1 MENIRICIGSNDNEN
16 IARSH
21 LGDTEQ
27 FFIFD
32 IFENDEIKTVDVRIN
47 DAKELDHSASN
58 KMEKI
63 LDIIKDTEI
72 LVAWQKSPN
81 FINIAKK
88 TKYQPV
94 VVKAE
99 KINDVLNILQNSFV
113 QLKKLADNRKKGDF
127 SPEIPEFKLK

>member
-1 MENIRICIGSNDNEN
+1 MEKIRICIGSNDKDS

-21 LGDTEQ
+21 LGDTEY
-27 FFIFD
+27 FFVFD

-58 KMEKI
+58 KMKEI
-63 LDIIKDTEI
+63 LNIIKDVEI

-81 FINIAKK
+81 FLNIAKK

-99 KINDVLNILQNSFV
+99 KINDVLNILQNSFAG
-113 QLKKLADNRKKGDF
+113 LKELADKRKEGDF
-127 SPEIPEFKLK
+127 SPEIPGFKL